1 MKRRAFI
8 TLLGGAAA
16 WPLAARAQQPAA
28 PVIGFV
34 SIGSPFSAANPV
46 PGLREGLRETG
57 FIEGRNVTIV
67 YRWADGQVDRIPALV
82 ADLVRRQV
90 GVIGTAGTSATLA
103 AMQARS
109 AIPVV
114 FNIGGDPVQF
124 GLAQSLSRPDRN
136 ATGVTVLAIELEGK
150 RLGLMHELASPADTI
165 AVLINPNNPN
175 AETQLKSVQE
185 AARALGRQIV
195 VMNAGSA
202 PELEAAF
209 AILAQRRVG
218 ALVVTGDIFFRS
230 QRSLLVP
237 SATRLAIP
245 AMYQEREFAEAG
257 GLISYGDNRSDSF
270 RQLGV
275 YIGRVLK
282 GEKPADLPI
291 LQPTKF
297 ELVINLKAAQAL
309 GLTVP
314 PGLLVAAD
322 EVIE

>member
-185 AARALGRQIV
+185 AARAL
-195 VMNAGSA
+195 
-202 PELEAAF
+202 
-209 AILAQRRVG
+209 
-218 ALVVTGDIFFRS
+218 VVTGDIFLRS

-257 GLISYGDNRSDSF
+257 GLISYGDNRSDSS
-270 RQLGV
+270 RQFGV
-275 YIGRVLK
+275 YIGRIMK

-297 ELVINLKAAQAL
+297 ELVINLKTAKAL
-309 GLTVP
+309 GLTIP
-314 PGLLVAAD
+314 PGMLAIAD

>member
-1 MKRRAFI
+1 MRRRELL

-16 WPLAARAQQPAA
+16 WPLAARAQQPAP
-28 PVIGFV
+28 PVIGFL

-103 AMQARS
+103 ALQARS
-109 AIPVV
+109 VIPVV

-195 VMNAGSA
+195 VMNAGSV

-209 AILAQRRVG
+209 AILAERRVG

-270 RQLGV
+270 RQLGA

-297 ELVINLKAAQAL
+297 ELVINLKAAKVL
-309 GLTVP
+309 GLTIP
-314 PGLLVAAD
+314 PGMLAIAD